1 MYIQMKRWL
10 SVLWLYVEL
19 IPGFA
24 FIGAGFFGL
33 FIADSGSQICF
44 ENTICAVYSL
54 SFIIPSLSVCFGM
67 MVIIIWYL
75 TTYLPFKEKGSQF
88 VPSVKPEDYVK

>member
-1 MYIQMKRWL
+1 MYILMKRWF
-10 SVLWLYVEL
+10 SVLWFYLEL

-24 FIGAGFFGL
+24 FIGAGFIEL

-44 ENTICAVYSL
+44 ENTICAVDGL
-54 SFIIPSLSVCFGM
+54 SFIMPWLSVCFGM

-75 TTYLPFKEKGSQF
+75 TTYLPFKEKESQF
-88 VPSVKPEDYVK
+88 VPSVKPEDFVK